1 MNSTAGLLGKSL
13 DDSTCSR
20 FPRPAGVRPHGRC
33 IETRGDGRGIPD
45 SPLFC
50 CVYACDEFC
59 MVFFFEVACPGDRWG
74 EWNRS
79 LHSSCRG
86 RDIEDGVAMNLR
98 VQKVEGESRSPRDRK
113 RIDEKDGGN
122 DEVTNGIPCRR
133 RRDGGERLEGLV
145 TSSDGVVL

>member
-1 MNSTAGLLGKSL
+1 MTAL
-13 DDSTCSR
+13 
-20 FPRPAGVRPHGRC
+20 A
-33 IETRGDGRGIPD
+33 PD
-45 SPLFC
+45 SQGPQ
-50 CVYACDEFC
+50 VYAP
-59 MVFFFEVACPGDRWG
+59 MVGVSRQGGMVGESQIPRCFVVSMHVMSFVWFSFFEVACPGDRWG

-86 RDIEDGVAMNLR
+86 RDIEDGVAMSLR

-113 RIDEKDGGN
+113 RIDEKDGGD

-133 RRDGGERLEGLV
+133 KRDGGERLEGLV